1 MIGAIFLLGLS
12 SFTLAGEPEPF
23 ENYFDDSLK
32 GVDISQDSAIKACLQ
47 NGDTLADKVKAV
59 YGKCFGNDYDFDDL
73 AINSGSSDADSDG
86 LPDSFEGNEACFYK
100 EMNWVDASGN
110 AAADAIKA
118 DMTGLEASEK
128 AEFDNNIDACA
139 AWSGSFG
146 SRKKREVNVPEVM
159 ENDNKA
165 LNWLRSIVRK
175 TRSADPGQKKEDEKK
190 GKGRK
195 SDKGTKATKSGK
207 GGKAKKSGKSK
218 GGNRRKSDK
227 GGKAKQSRKSGK
239 GKGKNGKGNKSGKSQ
254 GGKGGRG
261 GKSDKR
267 SKRRK
272 SGKDKGGKARKSG
285 KGKNKGDKQKKSD
298 KNDKANKSGKS
309 QGGKSDKRS
318 KQRKSGKDKGGETVK
333 SKKNN
338 EQQQEKSANKAK
350 SNENKP
356 RKSQMSQVLTEQT
369 YNKLWCFDLSMEQ
382 VLEKCV
388 EKKIKN

>member
-1 MIGAIFLLGLS
+1 MGIVPAPADRKKEEPSMIGAIFLLGLS
-12 SFTLAGEPEPF
+12 SFILAGEPEPF

-47 NGDTLADKVKAV
+47 NGDTLADKVKAA
-59 YGKCFGNDYDFDDL
+59 YDKCFGNDYDFDDL
-73 AINSGSSDADSDG
+73 ASNSGSSDVDSDG

-100 EMNWVDASGN
+100 EMNWVDVSGT
-110 AAADAIKA
+110 AAADTIKA
-118 DMTGLEASEK
+118 DMTRLEASEK

-195 SDKGTKATKSGK
+195 SDKGNKATKSGK
-207 GGKAKKSGKSK
+207 GGKAK
-218 GGNRRKSDK
+218 
-227 GGKAKQSRKSGK
+227 QSRKSKGGK
-239 GKGKNGKGNKSGKSQ
+239 GKGKKKG
-254 GGKGGRG
+254 
-261 GKSDKR
+261 DKH
-267 SKRRK
+267 RK
-272 SGKDKGGKARKSG
+272 SGKDKGGKGRKGG
-285 KGKNKGDKQKKSD
+285 KG
-298 KNDKANKSGKS
+298 
-309 QGGKSDKRS
+309 DKRS

-338 EQQQEKSANKAK
+338 EQKKEKSADKAK

-356 RKSQMSQVLTEQT
+356 KKSQMSQVLTEQT

>member
-47 NGDTLADKVKAV
+47 NGDTLADKVKAA
-59 YGKCFGNDYDFDDL
+59 YRKCFGNDYDFDDL
-73 AINSGSSDADSDG
+73 ASNSGSSDADSDG
-86 LPDSFEGNEACFYK
+86 LPDSFEGNEACFYI
-100 EMNWVDASGN
+100 EMNWVDASGT

-227 GGKAKQSRKSGK
+227 DGKAKQSRKSKGGK
-239 GKGKNGKGNKSGKSQ
+239 GKGKKKG
-254 GGKGGRG
+254 
-261 GKSDKR
+261 DKH
-267 SKRRK
+267 RK
-272 SGKDKGGKARKSG
+272 SGKDKDGKARKSG
-285 KGKNKGDKQKKSD
+285 KGKNKSDKRKKSD

-309 QGGKSDKRS
+309 QGGKGDKRS
-318 KQRKSGKDKGGETVK
+318 KQRKSGKDKGGESVK

-338 EQQQEKSANKAK
+338 EQQKEKSADKAK

-382 VLEKCV
+382 VLKKCV

>member
-1 MIGAIFLLGLS
+1 MGIVPAPAAREQGGPSMIGAIFLLGLS

-47 NGDTLADKVKAV
+47 NGDTLADKVKAA

-73 AINSGSSDADSDG
+73 ASNSGGSDADSDG

-100 EMNWVDASGN
+100 EMNWVDASGT

-190 GKGRK
+190 GKGIK
-195 SDKGTKATKSGK
+195 SDKGNKATKSGK
-207 GGKAKKSGKSK
+207 GGKAK
-218 GGNRRKSDK
+218 
-227 GGKAKQSRKSGK
+227 QSRKSKGGK
-239 GKGKNGKGNKSGKSQ
+239 GKGKKKG
-254 GGKGGRG
+254 
-261 GKSDKR
+261 DKH
-267 SKRRK
+267 RK
-272 SGKDKGGKARKSG
+272 SGKDKGGETVKSG
-285 KGKNKGDKQKKSD
+285 KGKNKGDKRKKSD

-309 QGGKSDKRS
+309 QGGKGDKRS
-318 KQRKSGKDKGGETVK
+318 KQRKSGKDKGGESVK

-338 EQQQEKSANKAK
+338 EQQKEKSADKAK
-350 SNENKP
+350 SNEN
-356 RKSQMSQVLTEQT
+356 
-369 YNKLWCFDLSMEQ
+369 
-382 VLEKCV
+382 
-388 EKKIKN
+388 

>member
-1 MIGAIFLLGLS
+1 MGIVPAPADREQGGAKYDWSNFS
-12 SFTLAGEPEPF
+12 AGEPEPF

-47 NGDTLADKVKAV
+47 NGDTLADKVKAA
-59 YGKCFGNDYDFDDL
+59 YRKCFGNDYDFDDL
-73 AINSGSSDADSDG
+73 ASNSGSSDADSDG

-128 AEFDNNIDACA
+128 AEFDSNIDACA

-175 TRSADPGQKKEDEKK
+175 TRSADPGQKKEDGKK

-195 SDKGTKATKSGK
+195 SDKGDKAT
-207 GGKAKKSGKSK
+207 
-218 GGNRRKSDK
+218 
-227 GGKAKQSRKSGK
+227 
-239 GKGKNGKGNKSGKSQ
+239 KSGKSQ
-254 GGKGGRG
+254 GGKG

-272 SGKDKGGKARKSG
+272 SGKDK
-285 KGKNKGDKQKKSD
+285 
-298 KNDKANKSGKS
+298 
-309 QGGKSDKRS
+309 
-318 KQRKSGKDKGGETVK
+318 
-333 SKKNN
+333 
-338 EQQQEKSANKAK
+338 
-350 SNENKP
+350 
-356 RKSQMSQVLTEQT
+356 
-369 YNKLWCFDLSMEQ
+369 
-382 VLEKCV
+382 
-388 EKKIKN
+388 

>member
-1 MIGAIFLLGLS
+1 M
-12 SFTLAGEPEPF
+12 
-23 ENYFDDSLK
+23 
-32 GVDISQDSAIKACLQ
+32 
-47 NGDTLADKVKAV
+47 
-59 YGKCFGNDYDFDDL
+59 GNDYDFDDL
-73 AINSGSSDADSDG
+73 ASNSGSSDADSDG

-110 AAADAIKA
+110 AAAGAIKA

-195 SDKGTKATKSGK
+195 SDKG
-207 GGKAKKSGKSK
+207 
-218 GGNRRKSDK
+218 
-227 GGKAKQSRKSGK
+227 GKAKQSRKSGK
-239 GKGKNGKGNKSGKSQ
+239 GKGKKKG
-254 GGKGGRG
+254 
-261 GKSDKR
+261 DKH
-267 SKRRK
+267 RK

-285 KGKNKGDKQKKSD
+285 KGKNKGDKRKKSD

-309 QGGKSDKRS
+309 QGGEGGKGGKGGKGDKRS
-318 KQRKSGKDKGGETVK
+318 K
-333 SKKNN
+333 
-338 EQQQEKSANKAK
+338 
-350 SNENKP
+350 
-356 RKSQMSQVLTEQT
+356 
-369 YNKLWCFDLSMEQ
+369 
-382 VLEKCV
+382 
-388 EKKIKN
+388 

>member
-1 MIGAIFLLGLS
+1 MGIVPAPADRKKEEPSMIGAIFLLGLS
-12 SFTLAGEPEPF
+12 SFILAGEPEPF

-47 NGDTLADKVKAV
+47 NGDTLADKVKAA
-59 YGKCFGNDYDFDDL
+59 YDKCFGNDYDFDDL
-73 AINSGSSDADSDG
+73 ASNSGSSDVDSDG

-100 EMNWVDASGN
+100 EMNWVDVSGT
-110 AAADAIKA
+110 AAADTIKA
-118 DMTGLEASEK
+118 DMTRLEASEK

-195 SDKGTKATKSGK
+195 SGK
-207 GGKAKKSGKSK
+207 GGKAKKSGKS
-218 GGNRRKSDK
+218 RKSDK
-227 GGKAKQSRKSGK
+227 SGKAK
-239 GKGKNGKGNKSGKSQ
+239 KSGKSQ
-254 GGKGGRG
+254 GGKS
-261 GKSDKR
+261 GKGDKR

-272 SGKDKGGKARKSG
+272 SGKEKGGKARKS
-285 KGKNKGDKQKKSD
+285 DKSKD
-298 KNDKANKSGKS
+298 NN
-309 QGGKSDKRS
+309 GGKHK
-318 KQRKSGKDKGGETVK
+318 KSGKDKGGETVK

-338 EQQQEKSANKAK
+338 EQQKEKSADKAK

-356 RKSQMSQVLTEQT
+356 RKSQMPQVLTEQT

>member
-1 MIGAIFLLGLS
+1 MGIVPAPADRKKEEPSMIGAIFLLGLS
-12 SFTLAGEPEPF
+12 SFILAGEPEPF

-47 NGDTLADKVKAV
+47 NGDPLAHKVKAA
-59 YGKCFGNDYDFDDL
+59 YRKCFGNDYDFDDL
-73 AINSGSSDADSDG
+73 ASNSGSSDVDSDG

-100 EMNWVDASGN
+100 EMNWVDASGT

-175 TRSADPGQKKEDEKK
+175 TRSADPGHKKEDEKK

-227 GGKAKQSRKSGK
+227 GGKAKQSRKSKGGK
-239 GKGKNGKGNKSGKSQ
+239 GKGKKKGNKH
-254 GGKGGRG
+254 R
-261 GKSDKR
+261 
-267 SKRRK
+267 
-272 SGKDKGGKARKSG
+272 
-285 KGKNKGDKQKKSD
+285 KSD
-298 KNDKANKSGKS
+298 KNGKANKSGKS
-309 QGGKSDKRS
+309 QGGKGDKPS
-318 KQRKSGKDKGGETVK
+318 KHRKSGKDKDG
-333 SKKNN
+333 
-338 EQQQEKSANKAK
+338 KAK
-350 SNENKP
+350 KSGEGKNKGDK
-356 RKSQMSQVLTEQT
+356 RKKSD
-369 YNKLWCFDLSMEQ
+369 KD
-382 VLEKCV
+382 K
-388 EKKIKN
+388 

>member
-1 MIGAIFLLGLS
+1 MGIGAIFLLGLS
-12 SFTLAGEPEPF
+12 SFILAGEPEPF

-47 NGDTLADKVKAV
+47 NGDTLADKVKAA
-59 YGKCFGNDYDFDDL
+59 YRKCFGNDYDFDDL
-73 AINSGSSDADSDG
+73 ASNSGSSDVDSDG

-100 EMNWVDASGN
+100 EMNWVDASGT

-207 GGKAKKSGKSK
+207 GGKAKKSGNSK

-227 GGKAKQSRKSGK
+227 GGKAKQSRQRKGGK
-239 GKGKNGKGNKSGKSQ
+239 GKGKKKG
-254 GGKGGRG
+254 
-261 GKSDKR
+261 DKH
-267 SKRRK
+267 RK

-285 KGKNKGDKQKKSD
+285 KGKNKADKRKKSD

-309 QGGKSDKRS
+309 QGGKGDKRS
-318 KQRKSGKDKGGETVK
+318 KQRKSGKDKGGESVK

-338 EQQQEKSANKAK
+338 EQQKEKSADKAK

-356 RKSQMSQVLTEQT
+356 RIPKCLKSLLSKPTINFGASIFPW
-369 YNKLWCFDLSMEQ
+369 NKFWRNVWRRRSKTKLLALLSGCQ
-382 VLEKCV
+382 FNSIGK
-388 EKKIKN
+388 